1 MVRYIHKE
9 KSSVSLVGIEQYG
22 RVSGARIR
30 ASVWFSRGS
39 GRAIDR
45 KSGVELE
52 ENVAMGRNDGNVTE

>member
-1 MVRYIHKE
+1 M
-9 KSSVSLVGIEQYG
+9 VGIEQYG
-22 RVSGARIR
+22 RVSDARIR

-39 GRAIDR
+39 GGAIDC

>member
-1 MVRYIHKE
+1 M
-9 KSSVSLVGIEQYG
+9 VGIEQYG

-39 GRAIDR
+39 GRAIDC
-45 KSGVELE
+45 KSGVELG